1 MTVIRTNQ
9 ELWGKEFPIGGDWD
23 AGSTPP
29 HTPPGKC
36 GRWTVRRTEQR
47 FIVVFHYFN
56 SKQETLLAVYPATE
70 QGEIDAKTCAIHAR
84 DTRQIQPISQ
94 PGA

>member
-1 MTVIRTNQ
+1 MTNIQTNQ
-9 ELWGKEFPIGGDWD
+9 QLWGKDFPIGGEWD

-29 HTPPGKC
+29 HTAAGKS
-36 GRWTVRRTEQR
+36 GRWTVHRTEQR

-56 SKQETLLAVYPATE
+56 VKRETLLAVYPATE

-84 DTRQIQPISQ
+84 NLNQITPFDT
-94 PGA
+94 GA